1 VVQPKN
7 ILLAEDN
14 YPNQRVTKY
23 LLEKLGLEVHCV
35 SSGRDAVT
43 VASRN
48 QFDLILMDVRMPV
61 IDGLRA
67 TAEIREIEIQQE
79 RGRRTP
85 IIALTASAMP
95 GDRERCI
102 DAGMDDYLS
111 LPFTQNDLVNKI
123 KTWLAPGDW
132 EIEAGSGIIG
142 TSIETVPGEAM
153 QGEAMQGEVSGGA

>member
-1 VVQPKN
+1 MQPKT

-14 YPNQRVTKY
+14 YPNQRVTKF

-43 VASRN
+43 VVSRN

-67 TAEIREIEIQQE
+67 TAEIREIEQE
-79 RGRRTP
+79 RGSRTP

-95 GDRERCI
+95 GDRERCL

-111 LPFTQNDLVNKI
+111 LPFTQNELVNMI
-123 KTWLAPGDW
+123 KTWLAPGELDY
-132 EIEAGSGIIG
+132 ETSSIIG
-142 TSIETVPGEAM
+142 TGIETVPGEAI
-153 QGEAMQGEVSGGA
+153 QGEVSGGA